1 MIRDRRAAWLGAAAL
16 LGAFAL
22 GAAAGAWWRDAA
34 ASRSTVESGETTP
47 VAAAESVPGS
57 GAVRIDSTVH
67 RVGPD
72 SVPIADSGWTTVETG
87 PSVFDD
93 LELSDAQQAA
103 VDSILDEFS
112 DWTDSALRREATRA
126 QHGILEVLDPSQREK
141 YLARIDSV
149 GAIMRVRKI
158 RVIPGGDEP

>member
-22 GAAAGAWWRDAA
+22 GAAAGAWWRGAA
-34 ASRSTVESGETTP
+34 MDGS
-47 VAAAESVPGS
+47 AAETALP
-57 GAVRIDSTVH
+57 AV
-67 RVGPD
+67 PD
-72 SVPIADSGWTTVETG
+72 SVAIADSGWTTVETG

-93 LELSDAQQAA
+93 LDLSDAQQAA
-103 VDSILDEFS
+103 VDSILDGFS

-158 RVIPGGDEP
+158 RVIPGGDAP